1 MYIKDHM
8 TKNPV
13 TVTGDV
19 SLSKATEIMG
29 QGKFHRLPVVDGDGK
44 LIGLVTGGLVEESS
58 GARNTSLS
66 IYELNY
72 LLNRTKVSDIM
83 IRDVVSIG
91 PDEFLEEA
99 ALRMENNEISALP
112 VVDQDNKVIGIITE
126 KDIFKA
132 FVDLMGYTIQGTRFV
147 LKVEDRPG
155 EFAKICKLF
164 ADEDANLEGI
174 AVYHNE
180 ERGVECV
187 IKATGEVSVEKMQ
200 KVLEDAGFELV
211 DILQIKKDGSTQHY
225 PVH

>member
-99 ALRMENNEISALP
+99 ALRMENNEIAALP

-147 LKVEDRPG
+147 IKVEDRSG